1 MVYNI
6 ATETGG
12 GGVVAVSPF
21 IPSSYVKYSNKQK
34 RLDNIA
40 EVIFLIL
47 FS

>member
-1 MVYNI
+1 M
-6 ATETGG
+6 
-12 GGVVAVSPF
+12 AVSPF
-21 IPSSYVKYSNKQK
+21 IPSNYVKYLNQQK